1 MLQQRQHHYML
12 SQALFLCRLWERLA
26 CRHATFFAFLLYSL
40 FNIIVVVVVLP
51 VNEAY
56 TVVGWLYCCFYNAYL
71 LCSMLLLL
79 MLPLSFCLVRYIH
92 TYMHTYT
99 HGTIHTLQHTPT
111 NSTRTT
117 ATCHAI
123 NEWCVFTKVDT
134 FDLTLCML
142 DTKHSIYAAAMLD
155 SWLLLNN
162 YLF

>member
-1 MLQQRQHHYML
+1 MILLLFNKYYTHAIIVETAETTAASSNIAATLHYIL
-12 SQALFLCRLWERLA
+12 SQALFLCRLWSGFT

-56 TVVGWLYCCFYNAYL
+56 TVVGWRYCCFYNAYL

-79 MLPLSFCLVRYIH
+79 MLPLSFCLVHYIY

-117 ATCHAI
+117 ATC
-123 NEWCVFTKVDT
+123 
-134 FDLTLCML
+134 MQ
-142 DTKHSIYAAAMLD
+142 
-155 SWLLLNN
+155 
-162 YLF
+162 